1 MKIRKDSE
9 KAVYVKDNT
18 NGQKRVKLQLDF
30 TKRDIWLV
38 SP

>member
-9 KAVYVKDNT
+9 KAIYEKDNT
-18 NGQKRVKLQLDF
+18 NGQKWVKLQLDF